1 MSLLIV
7 IFSIMLV
14 HHVHNKLATYPYN
27 FCMHVF
33 VKKINPD
40 TCGVCHYSHI
50 FLLVVAV
57 AVVGEAVVVVNKYV
71 PSETLVIW
79 FLLVLNHGCV

>member
-7 IFSIMLV
+7 IFNIMLV
-14 HHVHNKLATYPYN
+14 HLVHNKLATYPCN
-27 FCMHVF
+27 FCMHAF

-50 FLLVVAV
+50 FLSAV
-57 AVVGEAVVVVNKYV
+57 AVVGMMVGEVVVVV
-71 PSETLVIW
+71 D
-79 FLLVLNHGCV
+79 